1 MSVALIAAVILTL
14 IVKPQPQSQPQAHTL
29 ATPLQGK

>member
-1 MSVALIAAVILTL
+1 LVAAVILTL
-14 IVKPQPQSQPQAHTL
+14 IVKPQPQAQPQTKAATL